1 MPSRAPSAR
10 ILFDE
15 SHSQAWTVRPEIAHA
30 MQPSHPEDSS
40 YALAADA
47 LRRRDLEVAVH
58 EAGPL
63 RGGVLEGADVLV
75 LAHPSDAA
83 WECVVP
89 GATPKLSAEEL
100 EAIEAFVRAGGGLIV
115 LGESEQAKYGDN
127 LNELV
132 ARFGIAIANDT
143 VSDYERHRS
152 SPHWIVA
159 DLERPEE
166 GVDLLARVH
175 EACFYRAGT
184 LAVGEAAR
192 SVAGGGDGSVASGGG
207 VARGVGA
214 ADTDIRVL
222 ARAGATSSAPGA
234 PLLAVAEAGEGR
246 VVVAADSDLFG
257 DDCIGELD
265 HEDVWLNLVHWAAG
279 GAFRRVAAPV
289 DVSAVEDAHWATLK
303 SEVDGLRLK
312 QRPDGSVDLGEHD
325 AVELRLQVD
334 AIIAA
339 VKGLAP
345 RFPHQ
350 ADYLEAVQA
359 DLRAWADGGYGQP
372 DFTAALERFRPDLQ
386 RVDGIQHL
394 VVFPMYKQNGSR
406 DKVFEALIVNVPW
419 PEWLAELERTRYDNP
434 KFVPVTLVDYTAGY
448 DSECAVLFPETVSVA
463 GKPVNHFGGIFCDRE
478 AARFRATSAR
488 AVETLRLNLPPDA
501 AALLES
507 EPLSRDAYE
516 LWDLIHD
523 RAHSHGDLPFD
534 PFMIRQRMPYW
545 MYSLEEL
552 RCDLTAFSEAVKLE
566 DEGFAFA
573 RHVQYAI
580 LFDRL
585 FRFPITGPRVRNYDG
600 LGGQLLFAYLHE
612 TRRLHWTDNRLS
624 IEWEQVAEGVLEL
637 RERVEALYRS
647 GIQRTKL
654 QHWAAAH
661 DLVAEFVPP
670 ATGSRWVKGVRAFA
684 DVAEPKPYIDEVL
697 DDEFPLSLFYVSL
710 QQKIAAEP
718 VAA

>member
-1 MPSRAPSAR
+1 MRMPNRAPSAR

-15 SHSQAWTVRPEIAHA
+15 SHSQAWTIRPEIARA
-30 MQPSHPEDSS
+30 IQPAHPEDSS
-40 YALAADA
+40 YALAAEA

-75 LAHPSDAA
+75 VAHPSDAA
-83 WECVVP
+83 WERVVP
-89 GATPKLSAEEL
+89 GGTPKLSAEEL
-100 EAIEAFVRAGGGLIV
+100 DAIEAFVRAGGGLIV

-127 LNELV
+127 LNELIG
-132 ARFGIAIANDT
+132 RFGIAIANDT
-143 VSDYERHRS
+143 VSDYQRHRS
-152 SPHWIVA
+152 SPHWVLC
-159 DLERPEE
+159 DLERDTE
-166 GVDLLARVH
+166 GVDLLARVDG
-175 EACFYRAGT
+175 ACFYRAGT
-184 LAVGEAAR
+184 LELGDDARRVAA
-192 SVAGGGDGSVASGGG
+192 AGGDW
-207 VARGVGA
+207 RP
-214 ADTDIRVL
+214 ADAYQARVL
-222 ARAGATSSAPGA
+222 ARASATSSAPGA
-234 PLLAVAEAGEGR
+234 PLLAVAEVGAGR

-257 DDCIGELD
+257 DDCLGDLD
-265 HEDVWLNLVHWAAG
+265 HETLWLNLVHWAAG
-279 GAFRRVAAPV
+279 GAFRRAVAPA
-289 DVSAVEDAHWATLK
+289 DVSAIEDAHWAALK
-303 SEVDGLRLK
+303 AEVDGLRLK
-312 QRPDGSVDLGEHD
+312 QRPDGSVDLAEHD
-325 AVELRLQVD
+325 GVELRVQVD

-350 ADYLEAVQA
+350 ADYLEAVQG
-359 DLRAWADGGYGQP
+359 DLRAWADGGYEKP

-386 RVDGIQHL
+386 REDGIQHL

-406 DKVFEALIVNVPW
+406 DKVFEALIVSVPW

-463 GKPVNHFGGIFCDRE
+463 GGRPVNHFGGIFCDRE
-478 AARFRATSAR
+478 AARFRATSLR

-507 EPLSRDAYE
+507 EQLSRDAYE

-566 DEGFAFA
+566 GEGFAFA

-612 TRRLHWTDNRLS
+612 TRRLHWTDNRLG
-624 IEWEQVAEGVLEL
+624 IEWEQVADGVLEL

-697 DDEFPLSLFYVSL
+697 EDEFPLSLFYVSL
-710 QQKIAAEP
+710 QQKLAAEP